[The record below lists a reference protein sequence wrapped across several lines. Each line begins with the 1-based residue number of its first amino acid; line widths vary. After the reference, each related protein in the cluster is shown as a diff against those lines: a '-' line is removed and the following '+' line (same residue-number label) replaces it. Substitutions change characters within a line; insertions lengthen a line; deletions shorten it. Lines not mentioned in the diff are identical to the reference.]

1 MPKECFK
8 QDLKN
13 KMKILAIMFGRV
25 KYNAYLYTVIIVQ
38 LNKKML

>member
-1 MPKECFK
+1 MRELFENK
-8 QDLKN
+8 LKLIAY
-13 KMKILAIMFGRV
+13 KFGRV